1 MVQNN
6 EKACGV
12 SRERLESLFD
22 CGTFVE
28 LSAYTKRTSGDEPET
43 VTCGYGAVSGKLVF
57 AFAQDSG
64 SAKGI
69 FSDRHAKKIGALY
82 SLAVKNGAP
91 VIGIFDSKGVSV
103 YDGAEGLAAY
113 GRLMKSVSDA
123 SGIIPQI
130 AVIDGVCGGAAAVA
144 AAMFDFVVTVKD
156 KSSLFVK
163 APFTTGEAA
172 DSAKAGHSVY
182 NAENEAD
189 AIAFAKRLAAI
200 LPSNNAD
207 AVYVESADDLNRQV
221 AVEGADIKTVLA
233 AVADG
238 GEFIRIFED
247 YTDNTVFGF
256 ASFGGVLSG
265 VVASNTEN
273 GGALDI
279 KSARAAA
286 KLIGFCDSFSIP
298 VVTFVD
304 SIGTETSAEAES
316 AGYAQELAKLAYAY
330 TSSDNAK
337 VTVVLGKAYGTA
349 FTLLGSKAVGADMVY
364 ALPTAEISVLS
375 PEASVAFVWNDRV
388 GEKSREE
395 LEAEWKEKCASADEA
410 ADKGEI
416 DDIIDPSEL
425 RQRICAA
432 LSMLSAKADGMPA
445 RKHIN
450 MPL

>member
-6 EKACGV
+6 EKTCGV

-28 LSAYTKRTSGDEPET
+28 LSAYTKRASGDEPET

-64 SAKGI
+64 WTKGI

-103 YDGAEGLAAY
+103 FDGAEGLAAY

-130 AVIDGVCGGAAAVA
+130 AVIDGVCGGAAAVV
-144 AAMFDFVVTVKD
+144 AAMFDFVVTIKD

-163 APFTTGEAA
+163 APFTTGEAT

-189 AIAFAKRLAAI
+189 AIGFAKKLAAI

-207 AVYVESADDLNRQV
+207 AVYVESGDDLNRQV
-221 AVEGADIKTVLA
+221 DVEGADIKTVLA

-238 GEFIRIFED
+238 GEFVRIFED
-247 YTDNTVFGF
+247 YTDNAIFGF

-304 SIGTETSAEAES
+304 SIGTETSAEAEA
-316 AGYAQELAKLAYAY
+316 AGYAEELAKLAYAY

-375 PEASVAFVWNDRV
+375 PEASVAFVWNDKV

-416 DDIIDPSEL
+416 DDIIEPSEL

-432 LSMLSAKADGMPA
+432 LAMLSAKADGMPA